1 MSRSKERA
9 FHELLTFIEE
19 EMEFESGFY
28 NDAYLDRRIT
38 ARMRRTDHDDYT
50 AYQRLLERDEEERQA
65 LLDSLSINVTG
76 FFRNPEAWEKLRL
89 VLRELTENNRTVRIW
104 SAPCADGR
112 EPYSIA
118 MLAMEDSEV
127 LDRRIEITA
136 TDINAEILKAARA
149 GIYETSQTSDIAA
162 ELDPL
167 EDPSK
172 YVDEEAEQFAVR
184 KAVKEKVSFEQHD
197 LIRGD
202 PKRDFDLVLCRN
214 LLIYID
220 ASYKTPIFRTIRG
233 SLRDG
238 GYLMIGMTE
247 TLPTEC
253 RDEFEPAYKQH
264 RIYRRT

>member
-1 MSRSKERA
+1 MSRNEERA
-9 FHELLTFIEE
+9 FHDLLSYIEE
-19 EMEFESGFY
+19 EMAFESGFY

-50 AYQRLLERDEEERQA
+50 AYRRLLERDEGEREA

-76 FFRNPEAWEKLRL
+76 FFRNPETWEQLRL
-89 VLRELTENNRTVRIW
+89 VLRELTEGHETVRIW

-112 EPYSIA
+112 EPYSVA
-118 MLAMEDSEV
+118 MLAMEDPEV
-127 LDRRIEITA
+127 DDRHVEITA
-136 TDINAEILKAARA
+136 TDINADILDVARTGAYEISR
-149 GIYETSQTSDIAA
+149 TSDIAA
-162 ELDPL
+162 ELEPL
-167 EDPSK
+167 EDPSQ
-172 YVDEEAEQFAVR
+172 YVDEEADRFVVRDAVQ
-184 KAVKEKVSFEQHD
+184 EKVSVEQHD

-202 PKRDFDLVLCRN
+202 PKRNFDLVLCRN

-253 RDEFEPAYKQH
+253 RDEFEPVYKQH

>member
-1 MSRSKERA
+1 MSRNEERA
-9 FHELLTFIEE
+9 FHDLLSYIEE
-19 EMEFESGFY
+19 EMAFESGFY

-50 AYQRLLERDEEERQA
+50 AYRRLLERDEGEREA

-76 FFRNPEAWEKLRL
+76 FFRNPEAWEQLRL
-89 VLRELTENNRTVRIW
+89 VLRELTEGHETVRIW

-112 EPYSIA
+112 EPYSVS
-118 MLAMEDSEV
+118 MLAMEDPEV
-127 LDRRIEITA
+127 DDRHVEITA
-136 TDINAEILKAARA
+136 TDINADILDVARTGAYEISR
-149 GIYETSQTSDIAA
+149 TSDIAA
-162 ELDPL
+162 ELEPL
-167 EDPSK
+167 EDPSQ
-172 YVDEEAEQFAVR
+172 YVDEEADRFVVR
-184 KAVKEKVSFEQHD
+184 DAVKEKVSVEQHD

-202 PKRDFDLVLCRN
+202 PKRNFDLVLCRN

-233 SLRDG
+233 SLRAG

-253 RDEFEPAYKQH
+253 RDEFEPVYKQH